1 MTTNDVHARE
11 DRLSMGRLE
20 LLMKMFSGYEE
31 PENVL
36 DALDELEN
44 LNNAHNNVEKVIIS

>member
-11 DRLSMGRLE
+11 DRLYMGRLE

-44 LNNAHNNVEKVIIS
+44 LNNAHNDVKKVIIS